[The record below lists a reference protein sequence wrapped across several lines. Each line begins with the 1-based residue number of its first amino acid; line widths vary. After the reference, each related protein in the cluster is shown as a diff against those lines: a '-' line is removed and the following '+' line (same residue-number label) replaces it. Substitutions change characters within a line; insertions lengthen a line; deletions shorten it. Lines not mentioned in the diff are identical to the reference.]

1 MQASNLLVFGGT
13 GFIGTQ
19 LLSRLVTETFAAPGL
34 PEGRVIVPTR
44 DAESARAHNLT
55 LLPRV
60 DVMDA
65 DIYADDALDA
75 LFMAL
80 TERGGQHCAVI
91 NLVGTLHDARE
102 MPYGPNFQ
110 RAHVDLPRRIVTA
123 CRRHGVNR
131 LLHMSALGADPAGP
145 SMYQRSKGDGE
156 RVVMNSELDWT
167 VFRPS
172 VVFGPQDHFLNLFAR
187 IQRMAPF
194 FVPLACA
201 DARFQPVYVD
211 DVAAAFINALDNPAT
226 IRHAYPLVGPRV
238 YTLAELMR
246 FAGRASG
253 HPRWIVPLPE
263 GLGRMQAALFEHL
276 PGAPISRDNLD
287 SMRVDNVSAEPV
299 APELGIHPLGMEA
312 VMLPAL
318 AGFGPDRGMR
328 AARMRMH
335 R

>member
-1 MQASNLLVFGGT
+1 MHTSNLLVLGGT
-13 GFIGTQ
+13 GFVGTQ
-19 LLSRLVTETFAAPGL
+19 LLSRLVTETFAAPGM

-65 DIYADDALDA
+65 DIYTDDALDA
-75 LFMAL
+75 LFLAL
-80 TERGGQHCAVI
+80 TERRCDHCAVI
-91 NLVGTLHDARE
+91 NLVGTLQDARE

-110 RAHVDLPRRIVTA
+110 RVHVDLPRRIVAA

-131 LLHMSALGADPAGP
+131 LLHMSALGADSAGP

-156 RVVMNSELDWT
+156 RVVMDSELDWT

-187 IQRMAPF
+187 MQRVAP

-226 IRHAYPLVGPRV
+226 VRHAYPLVGPRV

-253 HPRWIVPLPE
+253 HPRWIVPLSE

-318 AGFGPDRGMR
+318 AGFGPNPGLR
-328 AARMRMH
+328 AARARAH

>member
-1 MQASNLLVFGGT
+1 MHTSNLLVFGGT
-13 GFIGTQ
+13 GFVGTQ
-19 LLSRLVTETFAAPGL
+19 LLSRLVTETFAAPGM

-44 DAESARAHNLT
+44 DAESSRAHNLT

-75 LFMAL
+75 LFLAL
-80 TERGGQHCAVI
+80 TERSREHCAVI
-91 NLVGTLHDARE
+91 NLVGTLQDARE

-110 RAHVDLPRRIVTA
+110 RVHVDLPRRIVAA

-187 IQRMAPF
+187 MQRVAP

-201 DARFQPVYVD
+201 EARFQPVYVD

-226 IRHAYPLVGPRV
+226 VRHAYPLVGPRI

-276 PGAPISRDNLD
+276 PGTPISRDNLD
-287 SMRVDNVSAEPV
+287 SMRVDNVSSEPV

-318 AGFGPDRGMR
+318 AGFGPNAGLRSAR
-328 AARMRMH
+328 ARAH

>member
-1 MQASNLLVFGGT
+1 MQPSNLLVFGGT
-13 GFIGTQ
+13 GFIGSQ
-19 LLSRLVTETFAAPGL
+19 LLSRLVTETFSAPGL

-44 DAESARAHNLT
+44 DPESSRAHNLT

-75 LFMAL
+75 LFLAL
-80 TERGGQHCAVI
+80 TERGGEHCAVI
-91 NLVGTLHDARE
+91 NLVGVLQDARE

-110 RAHVDLPRRIVTA
+110 RVHVDLPRRIVAA

-145 SMYQRSKGDGE
+145 SMYLRSKGDGE

-172 VVFGPQDHFLNLFAR
+172 VVFGPQDHFLNLFASM
-187 IQRMAPF
+187 QRMAP

-211 DVAAAFINALDNPAT
+211 DVAAAFINALKKPAT
-226 IRHAYPLVGPRV
+226 IRHAYPLVGPRI

-263 GLGRMQAALFEHL
+263 GLGRMQAALLERL

-287 SMRVDNVSAEPV
+287 SMRVDNVSMEPV
-299 APELGIHPLGMEA
+299 APELGIRPLGMEA

-318 AGFGPDRGMR
+318 AGLGPDRGLR
-328 AARMRMH
+328 AARTRVH

>member
-1 MQASNLLVFGGT
+1 MHTSNLLVFGGT

-34 PEGRVIVPTR
+34 PDGRVIVPTR

-75 LFMAL
+75 LFLAL
-80 TERGGQHCAVI
+80 TERGGEHCAVI
-91 NLVGTLHDARE
+91 NLVGTLQDARE

-110 RAHVDLPRRIVTA
+110 RVHVDLPRRIVAA
-123 CRRHGVNR
+123 CRRHGVKR

-156 RVVMNSELDWT
+156 RVVMDSGLDWT

-172 VVFGPQDHFLNLFAR
+172 VVFGPNDHFLNLFAR
-187 IQRMAPF
+187 VQRMAP

-211 DVAAAFINALDNPAT
+211 DVATAFVNALDNPAT
-226 IRHAYPLVGPRV
+226 VRHAYPLVGPRV

-287 SMRVDNVSAEPV
+287 SMRVDNISAEPV

-318 AGFGPDRGMR
+318 AGFRPDRALRPGMR
-328 AARMRMH
+328 SH

>member
-1 MQASNLLVFGGT
+1 MHTSNLLVFGGT

-75 LFMAL
+75 LFLAL
-80 TERGGQHCAVI
+80 TERGGKHCAVI
-91 NLVGTLHDARE
+91 NLVGVLQDERA
-102 MPYGPNFQ
+102 MPYGPAFQ
-110 RAHVDLPRRIVTA
+110 RVHVDLPRRIVAA
-123 CRRHGVNR
+123 CRRHGVDR

-145 SMYQRSKGDGE
+145 SMYLRSKGDGE

-187 IQRMAPF
+187 MQRMAP

-211 DVAAAFINALDNPAT
+211 DVAAAFVNALDNATT
-226 IRHAYPLVGPRV
+226 IRRAYPLVGPRV

-253 HPRWIVPLPE
+253 HRRWIVPLPE

-287 SMRVDNVSAEPV
+287 SMRVDNVSMEPV

-318 AGFGPDRGMR
+318 AGFGLNPRLS
-328 AARMRMH
+328 AARARAH

>member
-1 MQASNLLVFGGT
+1 MQTSNLLVFGGT
-13 GFIGTQ
+13 GFIGTE

-75 LFMAL
+75 LFLAL
-80 TERGGQHCAVI
+80 TERGGEHCAVI
-91 NLVGTLHDARE
+91 NLVGMLQDARE

-110 RAHVDLPRRIVTA
+110 RVHVDLPRRIVAA

-187 IQRMAPF
+187 MQRVAP

-201 DARFQPVYVD
+201 DARFQPVYVG

-226 IRHAYPLVGPRV
+226 VRHAYALVGPRV
-238 YTLAELMR
+238 YTLAQLMR

-318 AGFGPDRGMR
+318 AGYGPNPGLR
-328 AARMRMH
+328 AARARAH
-335 R
+335 RH

>member
-1 MQASNLLVFGGT
+1 
-13 GFIGTQ
+13 
-19 LLSRLVTETFAAPGL
+19 
-34 PEGRVIVPTR
+34 
-44 DAESARAHNLT
+44 
-55 LLPRV
+55 
-60 DVMDA
+60 
-65 DIYADDALDA
+65 DALDA
-75 LFMAL
+75 LFLAL
-80 TERGGQHCAVI
+80 TERGGEHCAVI
-91 NLVGTLHDARE
+91 NLVGVLQDARD

-110 RAHVDLPRRIVTA
+110 RVHVDLPRRIVAA

-145 SMYQRSKGDGE
+145 SMYLRSKGDGE

-172 VVFGPQDHFLNLFAR
+172 VVFGPQDHFLNLFASM
-187 IQRMAPF
+187 QRMAP

-211 DVAAAFINALDNPAT
+211 DVAAAFINALKKPAT
-226 IRHAYPLVGPRV
+226 IRHAYPLVGPRI

-263 GLGRMQAALFEHL
+263 GLGRMQAALLEHL

-287 SMRVDNVSAEPV
+287 SMRVDNVSMEPV

-318 AGFGPDRGMR
+318 AGFGPDRGLR
-328 AARMRMH
+328 AARTRVH

>member
-1 MQASNLLVFGGT
+1 MHTSNLLVFGGT

-19 LLSRLVTETFAAPGL
+19 LLSRLVTQTFAAPGL
-34 PEGRVIVPTR
+34 PDDRVIVPTR

-65 DIYADDALDA
+65 DIYADDVLDA
-75 LFMAL
+75 LFLAL
-80 TERGGQHCAVI
+80 TERGGEHCAVI
-91 NLVGTLHDARE
+91 NLVGTLQDARE

-110 RAHVDLPRRIVTA
+110 RVHVDLPRRIVAA
-123 CRRHGVNR
+123 CRRHGVKR

-156 RVVMNSELDWT
+156 RVVMDSGLHWT

-172 VVFGPQDHFLNLFAR
+172 VVFGPNDHFLNLFAR
-187 IQRMAPF
+187 LQRMAPF
-194 FVPLACA
+194 VPLARA

-211 DVAAAFINALDNPAT
+211 DVAAAFVNALDNPAT
-226 IRHAYPLVGPRV
+226 VRHAYPLVGPRV

-287 SMRVDNVSAEPV
+287 SMRVDSISAEPV

-318 AGFGPDRGMR
+318 AGFRPDRALRPGMGS
-328 AARMRMH
+328 H

>member
-1 MQASNLLVFGGT
+1 MHTSNLLVFGGT
-13 GFIGTQ
+13 GFVGTQ
-19 LLSRLVTETFAAPGL
+19 LLSRLVTETFAAPGM

-75 LFMAL
+75 LFLAL
-80 TERGGQHCAVI
+80 TERGGEHCAVI
-91 NLVGTLHDARE
+91 NLVGTLQDARE

-110 RAHVDLPRRIVTA
+110 RVHVDLPRRIVDA
-123 CRRHGVNR
+123 CRRHGVKR

-156 RVVMNSELDWT
+156 RVVMSSELDWT

-187 IQRMAPF
+187 MQRVAP

-201 DARFQPVYVD
+201 EARFQPVYVD
-211 DVAAAFINALDNPAT
+211 DVAAAFVNALDNPAT
-226 IRHAYPLVGPRV
+226 VRHAYPLVGPRI

-318 AGFGPDRGMR
+318 AGFGPNSALRNAR
-328 AARMRMH
+328 ARAH

>member
-1 MQASNLLVFGGT
+1 
-13 GFIGTQ
+13 
-19 LLSRLVTETFAAPGL
+19 
-34 PEGRVIVPTR
+34 
-44 DAESARAHNLT
+44 
-55 LLPRV
+55 
-60 DVMDA
+60 
-65 DIYADDALDA
+65 
-75 LFMAL
+75 
-80 TERGGQHCAVI
+80 
-91 NLVGTLHDARE
+91 
-102 MPYGPNFQ
+102 
-110 RAHVDLPRRIVTA
+110 
-123 CRRHGVNR
+123 
-131 LLHMSALGADPAGP
+131 
-145 SMYQRSKGDGE
+145 MYQRSKGDGE

>member
-1 MQASNLLVFGGT
+1 MHTSNLLVFGGT

-75 LFMAL
+75 LFLAL
-80 TERGGQHCAVI
+80 TEHGGEHCAVI
-91 NLVGTLHDARE
+91 NLVGTLHDVRE

-110 RAHVDLPRRIVTA
+110 RLHVELPRRIVKA

-145 SMYQRSKGDGE
+145 SMYLRSKGDGE

-187 IQRMAPF
+187 MQRMAP

-201 DARFQPVYVD
+201 EARFQPVYVD

-226 IRHAYPLVGPRV
+226 IRHAYTLVGPRV

-253 HPRWIVPLPE
+253 HPRWIMPLPG

-287 SMRVDNVSAEPV
+287 SMRVDNVSADPV

-318 AGFGPDRGMR
+318 AGLGSDNGLR
-328 AARMRMH
+328 AARTRVH

>member
-110 RAHVDLPRRIVTA
+110 RAHVDLPRRIVAA

-211 DVAAAFINALDNPAT
+211 DVAVAFINALDNPAT